1 MIAETTIID
10 LLRHGEPEGGSRY
23 RGHSIDDTL
32 TEKGWRQMWRGVGSD
47 DSWDMILSSQL
58 LRCSQFAE
66 TLGERHGIPVVVNEQ
81 LQEIGF
87 GAWEGMTKEQL
98 RQERLDEFNAFYA
111 DPLHNTPPGAE
122 PLGDFFRRISTL
134 VDSIS
139 AHHAGRHLLL
149 VTHAGVI
156 RAALTHAIGAD
167 VACMYR
173 LNITNGGLSRVR
185 IAAGRG
191 QLELLNGRLD

>member
-1 MIAETTIID
+1 MAETTLID

-23 RGHSIDDTL
+23 RGHTIDDPL
-32 TEKGWRQMWRGVGSD
+32 TEEGWRQMWRGVGSAG
-47 DSWDMILSSQL
+47 SWDMILTSPL

-66 TLGERHGIPVVVNEQ
+66 ALGERRKIPVVVNEQ
-81 LQEIGF
+81 LREIGF
-87 GAWEGMTKEQL
+87 GAWEGKTKEQL
-98 RQERLDEFNAFYA
+98 RQERLDEFKAFYA

-122 PLGDFFRRISTL
+122 PLGDFFRRISAL
-134 VDSIS
+134 IDLLS
-139 AHHAGRHLLL
+139 AHHPGRRLLL
-149 VTHAGVI
+149 VTHAGVT

>member
-1 MIAETTIID
+1 MAETTIID

-23 RGHSIDDTL
+23 RGHSIDDPL
-32 TEKGWRQMWRGVGSD
+32 TDKGWRQMWRGVGSA
-47 DSWDMILSSQL
+47 DSWDMILSSPL
-58 LRCSQFAE
+58 RRCSEFAE
-66 TLGERHGIPVVVNEQ
+66 ALGERREIPVVINEQ
-81 LQEIGF
+81 LKEIGF
-87 GAWEGMTKEQL
+87 GDWEGQTKQQL
-98 RQERLDEFNAFYA
+98 RQERLDEFKAFYA

-122 PLGDFFRRISTL
+122 PLGDFFQRISAL
-134 VDSIS
+134 IDLLG
-139 AHHAGRHLLL
+139 AHHAGRRLLL
-149 VTHAGVI
+149 VTHAGVT

-185 IAAGRG
+185 FAAGRG